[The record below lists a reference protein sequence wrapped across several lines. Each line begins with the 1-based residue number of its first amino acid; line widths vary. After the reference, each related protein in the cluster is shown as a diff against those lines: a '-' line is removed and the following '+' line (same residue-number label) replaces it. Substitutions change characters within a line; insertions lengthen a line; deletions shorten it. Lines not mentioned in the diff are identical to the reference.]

1 MAAIDT
7 LKLVRELC
15 ERGGFTQEAAEAT
28 AEALNT
34 ALGGQMANKADLDP
48 AVERLEHRIDQL
60 GSDLRA
66 DMNRLH
72 AEILKWMFGQ
82 TFVILAGGAVLI
94 HFFK

>member
-7 LKLVRELC
+7 LKLARELR

-34 ALGGQMANKADLDP
+34 ALGERMASKADLDQ
-48 AVERLEHRIDQL
+48 AVERLEHRTDQL

-66 DMNRLH
+66 DMNRLR

-82 TFVILAGGAVLI
+82 VFFILAGGAALI